1 MNGQLS
7 MSLRKELVDIENL
20 DLVGIISVIL
30 VALVLIVIIRRLLP
44 FIVSR
49 LPARFRHHIL
59 PVIPVLRLAVVVLAI
74 AMIVPLIMKPTAQN
88 LFFLLGTFAVAI
100 GFAFKDYVSSL
111 IAGVI
116 AVFEKPYRVG
126 DRVRIDD
133 IYGEVR
139 LIGFRAVK
147 IVTPD
152 DTAVT
157 IPHSKIWNSSIQNAN
172 DGQLELLCVAE
183 FYLHPEHDANAVRD
197 RLLDIA
203 RTSLYVARERP
214 IDVIISEKPWY
225 TQYRLKA
232 YVIDGRDE
240 FQYITDM
247 TIKGKQLFRDMG
259 VRPAS
264 IPSPV
269 HMKNGTIPS

>member
-7 MSLRKELVDIENL
+7 TSLRKELVDLENI

-30 VALVLIVIIRRLLP
+30 VAWVLIIIIRRPLP
-44 FIVSR
+44 YIVSR

-74 AMIVPLIMKPTAQN
+74 AMIVPLIMKPTPQN

-152 DTAVT
+152 DTAVI

-172 DGQLELLCVAE
+172 DGQLELALRRRVLSPSRARRKRGSGPAPRRRPHEPLCGQRKADRRDHLRETLV
-183 FYLHPEHDANAVRD
+183 HP
-197 RLLDIA
+197 
-203 RTSLYVARERP
+203 
-214 IDVIISEKPWY
+214 
-225 TQYRLKA
+225 
-232 YVIDGRDE
+232 
-240 FQYITDM
+240 
-247 TIKGKQLFRDMG
+247 
-259 VRPAS
+259 
-264 IPSPV
+264 IPLEGIR
-269 HMKNGTIPS
+269 H

>member
-30 VALVLIVIIRRLLP
+30 VAWVLIVIIRRFLP
-44 FIVSR
+44 YIVSR
-49 LPARFRHHIL
+49 LPARFRHYIL

-74 AMIVPLIMKPTAQN
+74 AMIVPLIMKPTPQN

-133 IYGEVR
+133 LYGEVR

-152 DTAVT
+152 DTAVI

-247 TIKGKQLFRDMG
+247 TIRGKQLFRDMG

-264 IPSPV
+264 IPLPV
-269 HMKNGTIPS
+269 HMKNETI

>member
-1 MNGQLS
+1 MNSQLS
-7 MSLRKELVDIENL
+7 MNLRKELVDLEHI
-20 DLVGIISVIL
+20 DYVGIISIIL
-30 VALVLIVIIRRLLP
+30 AAWVLIVIIRRILP
-44 FIVSR
+44 FIASR

-59 PVIPVLRLAVVVLAI
+59 PVIPVLRLAVIVLALTLVI
-74 AMIVPLIMKPTAQN
+74 PLLVNPTAQN
-88 LFFLLGTFAVAI
+88 LLFLLGTFAVAL

-116 AVFEKPYRVG
+116 AIFEKPYRVG

-152 DTAVT
+152 DTAVI

-183 FYLHPEHDANAVRD
+183 FYLHPEHNAGMVRD
-197 RLLDIA
+197 RLRDIA
-203 RTSLYVARERP
+203 RTSLYVDKERP

-225 TQYRLKA
+225 TQYRLKS

-247 TIKGKQLFRDMG
+247 TIRGKQLFAEMG
-259 VRPAS
+259 IRPAS

-269 HMKNGTIPS
+269 HMKDGIIQ

>member
-1 MNGQLS
+1 M
-7 MSLRKELVDIENL
+7 
-20 DLVGIISVIL
+20 
-30 VALVLIVIIRRLLP
+30 LP
-44 FIVSR
+44 
-49 LPARFRHHIL
+49 L
-59 PVIPVLRLAVVVLAI
+59 IPVLRLAIVVLAI
-74 AMIVPLIMKPTAQN
+74 AMIVPLIMKPTSQN

-133 IYGEVR
+133 LYGEVR

-152 DTAVT
+152 DTAVI

-203 RTSLYVARERP
+203 RTSPYVARERP

-247 TIKGKQLFRDMG
+247 TIRGKQLFADMG

-264 IPSPV
+264 LPLPV
-269 HMKNGTIPS
+269 HMKNGAI

>member
-7 MSLRKELVDIENL
+7 TSLRKELVDLENI
-20 DLVGIISVIL
+20 DLAGIISVIL
-30 VALVLIVIIRRLLP
+30 VAWVLIVMIRRLLP
-44 FIVSR
+44 YIVSR
-49 LPARFRHHIL
+49 LPARFRHCIL

-74 AMIVPLIMKPTAQN
+74 AMIVPLVMKPTPQN

-133 IYGEVR
+133 LYGEVR

-152 DTAVT
+152 DTAVI
-157 IPHSKIWNSSIQNAN
+157 IPHSKIWNSSVQNAN
-172 DGQLELLCVAE
+172 DGKLELLCVAE

-203 RTSLYVARERP
+203 RKSVYVARERP

-232 YVIDGRDE
+232 YVVDGRDE

-247 TIKGKQLFRDMG
+247 TIRGKQLFRDME

-269 HMKNGTIPS
+269 HMKNGTI